1 MGRNVTNKH
10 THVIKD
16 YPKWIEVD
24 GEQVLIKD
32 EEHDMEFANQAE
44 KDKMVKE
51 LTEDYGKEVDL
62 RSYKGANGFAALKAY
77 YEAVISRE
85 GEN

>member
-1 MGRNVTNKH
+1 MGRNVTSKH

-16 YPKWIEVD
+16 YPKWIDVD
-24 GEQVLIKD
+24 GVPTLIKD
-32 EEHDMEFANQAE
+32 EEHDMECENQAE

-51 LTEDYGKEVDL
+51 LTENHGKEIDL
-62 RSYKGANGFAALKAY
+62 RSYKGIGGFATLKAY

-85 GEN
+85 GAD